1 MRPTVTPNIAK
12 AATKGIV
19 MSLPSIKNLL
29 INISTVPGLL
39 SRKLKPGTVGFHYGY
54 PVSLFTSI
62 IEQFTI
68 VKSTLAKFTQ
78 YFIIDYT
85 ALYSF
90 SCYVVCW
97 KIVPANISG
106 KHPDNAGPT
115 PEESADLDFCR
126 LSIPNTASKEI
137 HPTLKLTWHWSAF
150 PAALFCKARP
160 LISCLL

>member
-39 SRKLKPGTVGFHYGY
+39 SRKLKPGTVGSHSGY
-54 PVSLFTSI
+54 PLFLFTNI
-62 IEQFTI
+62 IKLFTI
-68 VKSTLAKFTQ
+68 VKATLVKFTRC
-78 YFIIDYT
+78 FIIAYT

-90 SCYVVCW
+90 NYYVVCR
-97 KIVPANISG
+97 KIVPVNILS
-106 KHPDNAGPT
+106 KHPDNAGPI

-126 LSIPNTASKEI
+126 LSIPNTALKEI
-137 HPTLKLTWHWSAF
+137 PPTLKLTWHWSAF

-160 LISCLL
+160 LTSCLL